1 MIVVTGDPV
10 KEAISDVVASSKN
23 LQNTEFEVYGYTDR
37 IGSDAYNQKLSQ
49 KRADAVTS
57 ELQAEGVNTV
67 KASEGRGKASPVT
80 GNKCDSVKGRQA
92 VIDCLAPDRRGES
105 VVTGDTVKV
114 GISDVVASSKNLQ
127 NTEFEVYGYTNRIG

>member
-1 MIVVTGDPV
+1 MHTT
-10 KEAISDVVASSKN
+10 K
-23 LQNTEFEVYGYTDR
+23 
-37 IGSDAYNQKLSQ
+37 KLSQ

-92 VIDCLAPDRRGES
+92 VIDCLAPDRRVEI
-105 VVTGDTVKV
+105 VVTGDTVKEE
-114 GISDVVASSKNLQ
+114 Q
-127 NTEFEVYGYTNRIG
+127 E